1 MIGRTRSWSALF
13 VVLLM
18 GFLGSPEAR
27 AQGVEDVIVA
37 VSESG
42 QPMIRVRAAQ
52 TEARHFAL
60 TGPNRVVLDVDAS
73 ALSATAPDIP
83 GDLSHL
89 ITGVRVARYQTE
101 VVRVVIDLTSAQPY
115 SVDRQGPWWVVTLDR
130 RIASR
135 APERE
140 GSSVPVED
148 LTEEAPSTDASNA
161 TEPSAARPSSEEPSA
176 TGPTPPNARP
186 DGVLEVVVTRVSGS
200 TVYINAGAN
209 QGLGKGQNVQAER
222 QVGRGRGSLEVLSTT
237 STSSVLGFAGRPFS
251 LTRGDALR
259 IRLPQTRGPDRAVAE
274 ATTEAETTQP
284 SEPIDADETAE
295 RLGGVWA
302 LPPNVSGRV
311 SMELDG
317 RASRTD
323 WDPFSPNGTRTFL
336 TPVSRL
342 QFTARDVAG
351 GLSVRGRMRAAYRYG
366 SDGLIEPAASVRVYE
381 LDAEKRFDALPLRI
395 QLGRFFS
402 PYEAFSGYWDGLLM
416 RVGNDAFG
424 VGGVVGVEPDRW
436 NQSFSTNRPK
446 ATGFVDLRAG
456 GSARGIEAD
465 FAVTQVR
472 PEDGRLDQLYV
483 GSSGRLWVGGVGLAH
498 TVQLDRAESGEWII
512 SDMLVQSSIALSR
525 SLEVHGKW
533 SRREPNYFWL
543 DDPFS
548 YRRDDYSA
556 GTTVRWRGGSVLA
569 DVGAHQADGDS
580 TWTRSASTALRL
592 NSVSRAQL
600 GMRFA
605 LGVWDAPIG
614 RIGTASLAMDR
625 VVGSAWFSGGYRLYR
640 SEGGWQDLTT
650 HQVDATASWTLPDG
664 VRLTGLASTM
674 VGSGVLQQR
683 VQLGVSRSF

>member
-1 MIGRTRSWSALF
+1 MTTTARACT
-13 VVLLM
+13 VVLGLVM
-18 GFLGSPEAR
+18 GLLVAPRAS
-27 AQGVEDVIVA
+27 AQGVEDVVVG

-42 QPMIRVRAAQ
+42 QPVVRVRAARTQ
-52 TEARHFAL
+52 ARHFTL
-60 TGPNRVVLDVDAS
+60 TGPDRVVLDLDAS
-73 ALSATAPDIP
+73 VLSAAAPDVP
-83 GDLSHL
+83 SDVAHL
-89 ITGVRVARYQTE
+89 IAGVRVARYQTD
-101 VVRVVIDLTSAQPY
+101 VVRIVIDLTSAQPY
-115 SVDRQGPWWVVTLDR
+115 SVDQRGPWWVVTLDHR
-130 RIASR
+130 VAAETPTFDDDTTPVPQAR
-135 APERE
+135 AEPTPPPQA
-140 GSSVPVED
+140 G
-148 LTEEAPSTDASNA
+148 TE
-161 TEPSAARPSSEEPSA
+161 
-176 TGPTPPNARP
+176 PTPPNARP
-186 DGVLEVVVTRVSGS
+186 DGVLEVVVTRVAGS

-209 QGLGKGQNVQAER
+209 QGLGKGQNIEAER

-237 STSSVLGFAGRPFS
+237 SSSAVLGFAGRPFS

-259 IRLPQTRGPDRAVAE
+259 IRLPQTRGPDRAIAE
-274 ATTEAETTQP
+274 DAATTQTTAGTP
-284 SEPIDADETAE
+284 PIDADETAE

-302 LPPNVSGRV
+302 LPPNVSGRL

-317 RASRTD
+317 RASRTS

-342 QFTARDVAG
+342 QFTAHDVAG

-366 SDGLIEPAASVRVYE
+366 SDGLIDPAASVRVYE
-381 LDAEKRFDALPLRI
+381 LDAEKRFDALPLRV

-416 RVGNDAFG
+416 RVGGDGFG

-436 NQSFSTNRPK
+436 NQAFSTQRPK
-446 ATGFVDLRAG
+446 ATGFVDLRRGGAG
-456 GSARGIEAD
+456 GGLEAD

-472 PEDGRLDQLYV
+472 PEDGRPDQLYV

-498 TVQLDRAESGEWII
+498 TIQIDRAESGEWII
-512 SDMLVQSSIALSR
+512 SDLLVQSSIALSR
-525 SLEVHGKW
+525 SFEVHGKW

-543 DDPFS
+543 EDPFS

-556 GTTVRWRGGSVLA
+556 GTTVRWRGGSLLA

-580 TWTRSASTALRL
+580 TWTRSASTALRV
-592 NSVSRAQL
+592 NSVSRARL
-600 GMRFA
+600 GMRLA
-605 LGVWDAPIG
+605 VGVWDAPIG
-614 RIGTASLAMDR
+614 RIGTASLALDR
-625 VVGSAWFSGGYRLYR
+625 VVGTAWFSGGYRLYR

-674 VGSGVLQQR
+674 IGSGVLQQR